1 MSGELGFEDRVKI
14 FGPVDP
20 SQTVAVSEGSE
31 YSNFVGV
38 FESYAG
44 GHFDVG
50 FVFCTVG
57 RIDGREH
64 YLCTVPMS
72 YFERTLIL
80 DLRWCL
86 MGGFCQRGPAVSILL
101 PHPVLCMLDST

>member
-50 FVFCTVG
+50 FVF
-57 RIDGREH
+57 
-64 YLCTVPMS
+64 
-72 YFERTLIL
+72 F
-80 DLRWCL
+80 
-86 MGGFCQRGPAVSILL
+86 VSIFARYRRLFL
-101 PHPVLCMLDST
+101 RAYLERFSEPSARSINRTMSFWPTCKPLV